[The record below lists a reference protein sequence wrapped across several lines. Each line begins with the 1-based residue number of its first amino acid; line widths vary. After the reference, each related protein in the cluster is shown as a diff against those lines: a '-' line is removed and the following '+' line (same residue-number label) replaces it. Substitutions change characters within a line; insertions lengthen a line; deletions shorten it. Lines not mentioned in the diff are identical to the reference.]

1 MAANPL
7 QNYFRQPKIF
17 IDLPSKG
24 IYNRVGTID
33 GPADRLPVYGM
44 TGMDEIIAKTPDAL
58 LSGESSVKIIQSCC
72 PSIKDGWDI
81 STLDSEL
88 IFAAIKIATFG
99 NDMTIGHVCK
109 ACGEINEYTVDL
121 STIIDHFMS
130 CKYDNK
136 IVIRDLIIKTKP
148 FSYKQF
154 TDFNIKNFELRQK
167 LSQVENLESKE
178 EQQESINAL
187 WIELAEIQRDSYVAS
202 IDSVQTTDMTVSER
216 GYILEWIENCD
227 KEITDAIK
235 KQIENTK
242 QKWNI
247 PPMSVQCEC
256 GKDALLNIDL
266 DYSNFFDN
274 A

>member
-1 MAANPL
+1 MSANPL

-24 IYNRVGTID
+24 IYNKIGTID
-33 GPADRLPVYGM
+33 GSAERLPIYGM

-58 LSGESSVKIIQSCC
+58 LSGESSVKIIESCC

-88 IFAAIKIATFG
+88 IFAAIKIATYG
-99 NDMTIGHVCK
+99 NDMNVSHRCK
-109 ACGEINEYTVDL
+109 ACSEINEYTVDL
-121 STIIDHFMS
+121 STVIDHLMS

-136 IVIRDLIIKTKP
+136 IVIKDLIIKTKP
-148 FSYKQF
+148 FTYKQF
-154 TDFNIKNFELRQK
+154 TEFNIKNFQLRQK
-167 LSQVENLESKE
+167 LVQVEKLESKD
-178 EQQESINAL
+178 EQQASINEL
-187 WIELAEIQRDSYVAS
+187 WMELAEIQKDSYVSS
-202 IDSVQTTDMTVSER
+202 IDSVQTPEITVSER

-227 KEITDAIK
+227 KEIIDAIK
-235 KQIENTK
+235 KQIEDTK
-242 QKWNI
+242 KQWMV
-247 PPMSVQCEC
+247 PPLSVKCDC
-256 GKDALLNIDL
+256 GQEALISIDL

>member
-1 MAANPL
+1 MSANPL

-24 IYNRVGTID
+24 IYNKIGTID
-33 GPADRLPVYGM
+33 GSAERLPVYGM

-58 LSGESSVKIIQSCC
+58 LSGESSVKIIESCC

-99 NDMTIGHVCK
+99 NEMNISHICK
-109 ACGEINEYTVDL
+109 ACGEINDYTIDL
-121 STIIDHFMS
+121 STVIDHLMS

-136 IVIRDLIIKTKP
+136 IVIKDLIIKTKP
-148 FSYKQF
+148 FTYKQF
-154 TDFNIKNFELRQK
+154 TEFNIKNFQLRQK
-167 LSQVENLESKE
+167 ISQVEQIESKD
-178 EQQESINAL
+178 EQQASINDL
-187 WIELAEIQRDSYVAS
+187 WYELAVIQKDSYVAS
-202 IDSVQTTDMTVSER
+202 IDSVQTAERTVTER

-235 KQIENTK
+235 KHINETK
-242 QKWNI
+242 KQWEI
-247 PPMSVQCEC
+247 PPVSVKCEC
-256 GKDALLNIDL
+256 GQETSISIDL
-266 DYSNFFDN
+266 DYSNFFGN

>member
-1 MAANPL
+1 MSANPL

-24 IYNRVGTID
+24 IYNKIGTID
-33 GPADRLPVYGM
+33 GSAERLPIYGM

-58 LSGESSVKIIQSCC
+58 LSGESSVKIIESCC

-88 IFAAIKIATFG
+88 IFAAIKIATYG
-99 NDMTIGHVCK
+99 NNMNVNHQCK
-109 ACGEINEYTVDL
+109 ACSEINEYTVDL
-121 STIIDHFMS
+121 SVVIDHLMS

-136 IVIRDLIIKTKP
+136 IVIKDLIIKTKP
-148 FSYKQF
+148 FTYKQF
-154 TDFNIKNFELRQK
+154 TEFNIKNFQLRQK
-167 LSQVENLESKE
+167 LVQVEKLESKD
-178 EQQESINAL
+178 EQQASINEL
-187 WIELAEIQRDSYVAS
+187 WMELAEIQKDSYVSS
-202 IDSVQTTDMTVSER
+202 IDSVQTPEITVSER

-227 KEITDAIK
+227 KEIIDAIK
-235 KQIENTK
+235 KQIEDTK
-242 QKWNI
+242 KQWMV
-247 PPMSVQCEC
+247 PPLSVKCDC
-256 GKDALLNIDL
+256 GQEALISIDL